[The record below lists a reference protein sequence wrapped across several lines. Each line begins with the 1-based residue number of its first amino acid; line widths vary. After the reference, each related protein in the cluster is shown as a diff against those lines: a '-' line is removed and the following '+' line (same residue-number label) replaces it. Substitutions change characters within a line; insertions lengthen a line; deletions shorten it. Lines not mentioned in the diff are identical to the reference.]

1 MFNGCPVIR
10 LLLALILVWTTINSA
25 AHLMPEGHASLR
37 LASERGYFVAH
48 LSFLPKDL
56 GIPLDEIDALV
67 SRMPALIQLET
78 SLGNVH
84 LTDVLL
90 VPDDASIPEASRAFT
105 VLGSFP
111 YEAEQTPQALIIHLA
126 LHKGAEPLHLRTT
139 CVATERRAI
148 TTFVSQRRMPI
159 DSCQAVGQLD

>member
-10 LLLALILVWTTINSA
+10 LLLALILVSTTINSA

-37 LASERGYFVAH
+37 LAPERGYFAAH
-48 LSFLPKDL
+48 LSFMSKDL

-78 SLGNVH
+78 SLGSIH

-90 VPDDASIPEASRAFT
+90 VPDDTSIPEASRAFT

-111 YEAEQTPQALIIHLA
+111 YEAEQTPQALIIHPA
-126 LHKGAEPLHLRTT
+126 LQKGAEPLHLRTT
-139 CVATERRAI
+139 CVATEQRAI
-148 TTFVSQRRMPI
+148 TTFVSQLRMPI

>member
-78 SLGNVH
+78 SLGSVH

-111 YEAEQTPQALIIHLA
+111 YEVEQTPQALIIHPA
-126 LHKGAEPLHLRTT
+126 LQKGAERLRLRTT
-139 CVATERRAI
+139 CIATEHRAI
-148 TTFVSQRRMPI
+148 TTFASQRRMPI